1 MVRGEFD
8 QIARYFAPLAAGAP
22 GAFGLGNDAAV
33 LSPPPGEELVV
44 TLDTLVEGV
53 HFLPEDPPD
62 LLARKALRVNL
73 SDLAAMGAR
82 PLGYLLS
89 TAWSSRID
97 DAWIERFTQGLA
109 ADQETF
115 GLHLLGGDTVK
126 TPGPLTLSITAFG
139 SLPRG
144 GALTRSGAK
153 AGDGLY
159 VSGRI
164 GDGALGLLALRG
176 GLRHLSL
183 SEQKLLEQAY
193 RLPEPRCT
201 LGPALIGL
209 ANACLDVSDGLL
221 ADAGHLA
228 EESGLQVIIEAP
240 AVPLS
245 DAAQSA
251 LAEDPELFT
260 QVLTGGDDYELA
272 FAVPPDQ
279 QARLDEISEQLG
291 LPLTRIGRFITGTG
305 VTVHDRRGQPLTLEG
320 RGWVH
325 F

>member
-22 GAFGLGNDAAV
+22 GAFGLRNDAAV

-97 DAWIERFTQGLA
+97 DAWIEGFTNGLA
-109 ADQETF
+109 ADQKTF

-153 AGDGLY
+153 TGDGLY

-176 GLRHLSL
+176 ALRHLSL
-183 SEQKLLEQAY
+183 SEQEQLEQAY
-193 RLPEPRCT
+193 RLPEPRCS

-221 ADAGHLA
+221 ADAAHLA

-245 DAAQSA
+245 DAAQAA

-272 FAVPPDQ
+272 FAIPPVEEPKIAVLSQ
-279 QARLDEISEQLG
+279 ELG
-291 LPLTRIGRFITGTG
+291 LSLTRVGRFAEGAG
-305 VTVHDRRGQPLTLEG
+305 VLILDRGGRPLTLEV
-320 RGWVH
+320 RGWTH